1 MNEENNKTEERKGL
15 VFTIHTQVKHAVE
28 QQCPHT
34 AGVDGSQYIIKFE
47 AIVVSALINISLF
60 VFNVR
65 PSPAKLNL
73 SVFAS
78 KHKLE

>member
-1 MNEENNKTEERKGL
+1 MKRTIKQRRGK
-15 VFTIHTQVKHAVE
+15 VSSSQFTQQVKHAVE

-60 VFNVR
+60 VFNVS

-78 KHKLE
+78 KHKPE